1 MKRTIKVIILAVLTA
16 ATFLIGASCALP
28 DFLSGC
34 GFNCDSTSA
43 PTPKPTPPS
52 GGNNGG
58 SSENGNNEW
67 QGLFAGEFTFEIVKD
82 KGFYYPTVAGE
93 LKTEKVPDKLTVVC
107 NDTEREVAL
116 DTINKVNGYYVI
128 TFNQR
133 IIYGYLTAG
142 DHEATLK
149 AYFGSGTKVLDE
161 KTTLNADDDYS
172 SFVGVDM
179 TTGESLS
186 AMDKESNWI
195 GPYNL
200 DENELPLV
208 RFI

>member
-34 GFNCDSTSA
+34 GFNCDSTS
-43 PTPKPTPPS
+43 PTPTPTPSP
-52 GGNNGG
+52 GDNNGG
-58 SSENGNNEW
+58 SSESGKNEW
-67 QGLFAGEFTFEIVKD
+67 QGLFAGGFTFEIVKD
-82 KGFYYPTVAGE
+82 KGFFYPTVAGE
-93 LKTEKVPDKLTVVC
+93 LKSEKVPDKLTVVC
-107 NDTEREVAL
+107 NGQEKEVAL

-128 TFNQR
+128 TFSQR
-133 IIYGYLTAG
+133 IIYGYITAG

-172 SFVGVDM
+172 AFVGVDM
-179 TTGESLS
+179 TTGETLN
-186 AMDKESNWI
+186 AMDKESYWI
-195 GPYNL
+195 GPYSL